1 MELDTDVQINQ
12 TITRYNR
19 RLKKACQTSEIC
31 VIGKAGAELLE
42 SARSSGHG
50 LLESKVQPT

>member
-12 TITRYNR
+12 TITHYNR
-19 RLKKACQTSEIC
+19 RLKKACQANVFC
-31 VIGKAGAELLE
+31 VIGRAGAELLE

-50 LLESKVQPT
+50 LPVSKVQPT

>member
-1 MELDTDVQINQ
+1 MELDTSVQINQ
-12 TITRYNR
+12 TIMRNIR
-19 RLKKACQTSEIC
+19 RLKKACQTIDWC

-50 LLESKVQPT
+50 LPVSKVQPT